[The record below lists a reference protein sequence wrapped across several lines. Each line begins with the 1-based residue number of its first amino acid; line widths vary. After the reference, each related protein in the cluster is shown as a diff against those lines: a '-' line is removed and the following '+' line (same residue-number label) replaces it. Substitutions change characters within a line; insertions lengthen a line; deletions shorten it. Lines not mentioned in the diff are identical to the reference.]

1 MPGCERRLSYAGILG
16 CTSTVEW
23 SSFAC
28 FLCLYIMRFDR
39 FFQSKILFLK
49 VLCESWMTW
58 LMCDNRAQSGDE
70 TGETRVIHGQRLK
83 PL

>member
-1 MPGCERRLSYAGILG
+1 MSVDYPVPVLG

-23 SSFAC
+23 AAFAC
-28 FLCLYIMRFDR
+28 FLYPDIMRFDG
-39 FFQSKILFLK
+39 FFQFKILFSK

-58 LMCDNRAQSGDE
+58 LMGDNRAQSGDE
-70 TGETRVIHGQRLK
+70 TGETRVIHGQRLE